1 MASEQAEPPQE
12 PRPYPSVRPADAA
25 ATRSS
30 LDLLGLPYP
39 FSQVYLLSASD
50 FAKLAEERRS
60 REQRH
65 SLPRMDEQVLEELH
79 RCGVLVPL
87 FRVDLAPRPG
97 ARRIDVSAS
106 LTAQHVHAT
115 VINELFWAAQ
125 EGSVVDPAAGGFEP
139 WPTERRRTLWP
150 SVDSGYVYSRHQLLG
165 LDAAISFVRELKP
178 RRSEHWVTWHLDDAS
193 LPNAPTVTAL
203 MTWRSLAITLTALDT
218 YYWPQMTHSL
228 LGDIDIWR
236 QVLHSLDREETLA
249 WLGLSFDQL
258 ERQVASLLGF
268 ASFFDDTGDFYELI
282 RRAKAE
288 AWRSLRGDAAA
299 AMDYR
304 LAADI
309 LARFAEELKPG
320 GDHAGAQYSPL
331 RQQGLSAR
339 PGSLDAA
346 LTSLHL
352 SPFPTLVI
360 GLEGATEYKLV
371 PRVMEALGVQWDHN
385 RVRIVDAGGT
395 SADLSLLARYA
406 VEPVLGRD
414 FGRGVA
420 LDRPLTRF
428 LVMTDA
434 EKKYRTAADR
444 RYQRKL
450 LLESLTKNV
459 PKDLRSDYYVNT
471 RRGRIVDIVTWGKL
485 PFEFA
490 HFTDRE
496 LADAMLQIAEV
507 PHPQG
512 RDRLLR
518 NLRLQ
523 RTRDPEP
530 NVEKVFWRGAKLD
543 KVPLAEAL
551 WPVLDRKINHAIQRG
566 RPGPPVMQACVRAY
580 EMMAVSEKVSIML
593 RRRRWRP
600 RKLAGKP
607 PI

>member
-1 MASEQAEPPQE
+1 MAPGQAKPPRE
-12 PRPYPSVRPADAA
+12 SRLYPSVRSADAA
-25 ATRSS
+25 TTRSS
-30 LDLLGLPYP
+30 LDLLALPYP
-39 FSQVYLLSASD
+39 FSQVYLLSAGD
-50 FAKLAEERRS
+50 FAKLAEERRN

-79 RCGVLVPL
+79 RCGALVPL
-87 FRVDLAPRPG
+87 FRVDLASRPD
-97 ARRIDVSAS
+97 ARKIDISANM
-106 LTAQHVHAT
+106 TAQHVHAT
-115 VINELFWAAQ
+115 VINELFSAAHD
-125 EGSVVDPAAGGFEP
+125 GRLVDPAAGTFEP

-150 SVDSGYVYSRHQLLG
+150 SVDSAYVYSRHQLLG
-165 LDAAISFVRELKP
+165 LDAAISFIRELKP
-178 RRSEHWVTWHLDDAS
+178 RRSEHWMTWHLDDAS

-228 LGDIDIWR
+228 LGDIDAWR
-236 QVLHSLDREETLA
+236 QVLHSLDRDQMLA
-249 WLGLSFDQL
+249 WLGLSLDQMA
-258 ERQVASLLGF
+258 RQVESLLGF
-268 ASFFDDTGDFYELI
+268 ASFCDDTGDFYELI
-282 RRAKAE
+282 RRAKAN
-288 AWRSLRGDAAA
+288 AWKSLRGDAAM

-309 LARFAEELKPG
+309 LARFAAEVKPG
-320 GDHAGAQYSPL
+320 SDHGGAQHSAL
-331 RQQGLSAR
+331 RQQGLSVR

-371 PRVMEALGVQWDHN
+371 PRVLETLGIQWDQN
-385 RVRIVDAGGT
+385 RLRIVDAGGT
-395 SADLSLLARYA
+395 SADLSLLTRYA

-434 EKKYRTAADR
+434 EKKYRTATDR

-450 LLESLTKNV
+450 LLASLTKNV
-459 PKDLRSDYYVNT
+459 PIDLRSDYYINT
-471 RRGRIVDIVTWGKL
+471 RRERIVDIVTWGKL

-496 LADAMLQIAEV
+496 LADAMLVVAKV

-512 RDRLLR
+512 RDRLIR
-518 NLRLQ
+518 NLHMQ

-530 NVEKVFWRGAKLD
+530 NVEKVFWAGASLD
-543 KVPLAEAL
+543 KVPLAEVL
-551 WPVLDRKINHAIQRG
+551 WPTLERKINKAIEFG
-566 RPGPPVMQACVRAY
+566 KPGPPVMRACVRAY

-593 RRRRWRP
+593 RRRRWQP
-600 RKLAGKP
+600 RK
-607 PI
+607 

>member
-1 MASEQAEPPQE
+1 
-12 PRPYPSVRPADAA
+12 V
-25 ATRSS
+25 
-30 LDLLGLPYP
+30 
-39 FSQVYLLSASD
+39 SAGGQSG
-50 FAKLAEERRS
+50 AGRRS

-65 SLPRMDEQVLEELH
+65 SLPPIDDQVLEELH
-79 RCGVLVPL
+79 RCGVLVPF
-87 FRVDLAPRPG
+87 FRVDLAAGPDGQRT
-97 ARRIDVSAS
+97 DVSAS
-106 LTAQHVHAT
+106 LTGQHVHAT

-125 EGSVVDPAAGGFEP
+125 EGRLADPATGGFVP

-178 RRSEHWVTWHLDDAS
+178 RRSEHWVTWHLEGAA

-203 MTWRSLAITLTALDT
+203 MSWRSLAITLTALDT
-218 YYWPQMTHSL
+218 YYWPQVTHSV
-228 LGDIDIWR
+228 LGDLEIWR
-236 QVLHSLDREETLA
+236 QVLRALDREQTLA
-249 WLGLSFDQL
+249 WLGLSLDQL
-258 ERQVASLLGF
+258 KRQVTSLLGL
-268 ASFFDDTGDFYELI
+268 ASFCDNTGDFYELI
-282 RRAKAE
+282 RRAKAA
-288 AWRSLRGDAAA
+288 AWKSLRGDAAV

-309 LARFAEELKPG
+309 LARFAEELNPG
-320 GDHAGAQYSPL
+320 GDYVGAQHSPL
-331 RQQGLSAR
+331 SQQGLSAR

-346 LTSLHL
+346 LTKLHL
-352 SPFPTLVI
+352 SPFPALAI

-371 PRVMEALGVQWDHN
+371 PRVMEALGIQWDHN
-385 RVRIVDAGGT
+385 RMRIVDAGGT

-450 LLESLTKNV
+450 LLTSLTKNV

-490 HFTDRE
+490 HFTDGD
-496 LADAMLQIAEV
+496 LADSMLQIAKV

-512 RDRLLR
+512 RDRLVR
-518 NLRLQ
+518 NLHMQ

-530 NVEKVFWRGAKLD
+530 NVEKVFWSGSRLD
-543 KVPLAEAL
+543 KVSLAEAL
-551 WPVLDRKINHAIQRG
+551 WPVLERKINDAIRRG
-566 RPGPPVMQACVRAY
+566 KPGPPIMRACARAY
-580 EMMAVSEKVSIML
+580 EMMAVSEKTSIML

-600 RKLAGKP
+600 RR
-607 PI
+607 